1 MNTTFGL
8 LTEAIIVSVVVLQP
22 TSADPDARASWTLSG
37 GTMVNCRFRPSSR
50 YHPFSCAN
58 VTTNESREAGTAN
71 LTVCTALFWVLWPQ
85 LPATRTIPRSAT
97 IPSIRFTASLQRSA
111 ITILRRPDCQACKNK
126 PDDLIQRNRQ
136 NASNMIAARM
146 ASVSSLTR
154 AHRIIYSG
162 PSCAP
167 KYSAATVTDIAPCPT
182 TRANRTHLLR
192 SCSSCQCRRPDRS
205 CLALFESLRGGPMS
219 DRSSL
224 DIRDL
229 PIHKRH
235 LEVLVV
241 VHFLGAQL
249 DHSFRLAK
257 GCDHIVFRI
266 ALRNCFRWRRRLVCR
281 RRRWLDRLEMRVSV
295 RLVGDRKST
304 RLNSSHLGISYAV
317 FC

>member
-8 LTEAIIVSVVVLQP
+8 LTEAIIVSVVVLQA
-22 TSADPDARASWTLSG
+22 TSTDPDARASWTLSG

-146 ASVSSLTR
+146 ASVSSLTTGTSDN
-154 AHRIIYSG
+154 ILG
-162 PSCAP
+162 PSLRAQVLGRDCNRYCAVP
-167 KYSAATVTDIAPCPT
+167 QVRVRLLDANLGGESGRSSNHCAAGRGVADLHWTSVTFPFT
-182 TRANRTHLLR
+182 NVTLR
-192 SCSSCQCRRPDRS
+192 S
-205 CLALFESLRGGPMS
+205 L
-219 DRSSL
+219 
-224 DIRDL
+224 
-229 PIHKRH
+229 
-235 LEVLVV
+235 
-241 VHFLGAQL
+241 
-249 DHSFRLAK
+249 
-257 GCDHIVFRI
+257 
-266 ALRNCFRWRRRLVCR
+266 
-281 RRRWLDRLEMRVSV
+281 
-295 RLVGDRKST
+295 
-304 RLNSSHLGISYAV
+304 
-317 FC
+317 